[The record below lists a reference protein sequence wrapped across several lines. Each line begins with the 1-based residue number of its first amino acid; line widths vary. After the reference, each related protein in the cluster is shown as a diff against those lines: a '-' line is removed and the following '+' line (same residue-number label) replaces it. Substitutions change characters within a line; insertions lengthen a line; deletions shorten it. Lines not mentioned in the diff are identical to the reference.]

1 MQQVNE
7 QSTAYLT
14 VTFRNKAGVAEA
26 PATAKYRID
35 DVASGSAVLGETAIT
50 PVAATVEVR
59 LTPANNTLLVAG
71 NPAELRRVTVIGE
84 YGQDDA
90 VTSEYLYEV
99 VNLSG
104 VS

>member
-14 VTFRNKAGVAEA
+14 VTFRNKAGAAEA
-26 PATAKYRID
+26 PATASYRIE
-35 DVASGSAVLGETAIT
+35 DVASDSEVLEATTIT
-50 PVAATVEVR
+50 PAATVEVR

-90 VTSEYLYEV
+90 VTSEYVYEV

>member
-14 VTFRNKAGVAEA
+14 VTFRNKAGAAEA
-26 PATAKYRID
+26 PAAAKYRID

-59 LTPANNTLLVAG
+59 LTPNNNTLLEAG
-71 NPAELRRVTVIGE
+71 NPSELRRVTVVGE
-84 YGQDDA
+84 YGQGDA
-90 VTSEYLYEV
+90 VTSEYVYEV
-99 VNLSG
+99 INLSG
-104 VS
+104 VP